1 MATPIEDGTIGGDLK
16 AYADQIYTAKAIP
29 NSTTSLSDA
38 FLLGQT
44 MAGVEIKVVC
54 NVGATLIGTGLLIE
68 LQTAETETGTYKTA
82 VSKTVPTGAIVAGD
96 VLAGLILPRE
106 ESGRL
111 YTKLKMTTTAAQATG
126 SVDAYP
132 VLVS

>member
-1 MATPIEDGTIGGDLK
+1 MAKAITDGTIGEDLRSQP
-16 AYADQIYTAKAIP
+16 DQIYTAEAIP
-29 NSTTSLSDA
+29 NSTTSLSPA

-68 LQTAETETGTYKTA
+68 LQTSATEGGTYATA

-96 VLAGLILPRE
+96 MLAGLILPRE
-106 ESGRL
+106 EVDKM
-111 YTKLKMTTTAAQATG
+111 YTKIKMTTSAAQATG

-132 VLVS
+132 VIVS